1 MWSVTV
7 SDITKNVLK
16 EHAKSFNEIFD
27 HAKKNLNKVYKYILW
42 RALFLS
48 EYHWIQSDL
57 FWLRAVTANFLWRF
71 AFPHQL
77 RIDN

>member
-27 HAKKNLNKVYKYILW
+27 HAKKNLNKVNKYIL
-42 RALFLS
+42 
-48 EYHWIQSDL
+48 
-57 FWLRAVTANFLWRF
+57 
-71 AFPHQL
+71 
-77 RIDN
+77 